1 MINISAFIKNNY
13 LPVSPSWIIRV
24 LAFTFFGYIT
34 EMNISICDSLK
45 FLRNS
50 LFKIAF
56 LIRFLVLKVILNM
69 NIFEKSEMI
78 VEQFKIFSSLFIF
91 LENFNR
97 YTEGHVHLANY
108 IMFSVIGQ
116 VSIIHI
122 RITLLWFDEI
132 TFGTP

>member
-69 NIFEKSEMI
+69 NIFAKSEMI